1 MEMHLLVTVQ
11 GWNDVN
17 VKVTLVTE
25 IAVWNVQKCI
35 VELYQEVTNCTDRLN
50 PGREYLFHRRV
61 YLVVGF
67 GEWPYFC

>member
-11 GWNDVN
+11 GWNVVN
-17 VKVTLVTE
+17 FKVTLVTE

-35 VELYQEVTNCTDRLN
+35 VELYQEVTNCIDRLN

-61 YLVVGF
+61 YLGF